1 MTEPDLV
8 RWYREQLEVY
18 SQQLAIRDK
27 QLAQVQRAL
36 DAANHKIRKM
46 ADIGTSLAAMGA
58 WHEAGM
64 ASLGI
69 ISMSDFLKC
78 PSATLSRDQYAT
90 ETASWDGPPEPPS
103 GSV

>member
-8 RWYREQLEVY
+8 RWYREQLETY
-18 SQQLAIRDK
+18 AAQLAIRDK

-36 DAANHKIRKM
+36 DAANATIADMRAMLPFYGYRKI
-46 ADIGTSLAAMGA
+46 GG
-58 WHEAGM
+58 
-64 ASLGI
+64 
-69 ISMSDFLKC
+69 FLVS
-78 PSATLSRDQYAT
+78 PVLRISRDQYAT

>member
-8 RWYREQLEVY
+8 RWYREQLETY
-18 SQQLAIRDK
+18 AAQLAIRDK

-36 DAANHKIRKM
+36 DAANATI
-46 ADIGTSLAAMGA
+46 ADMRALLPFAVCCTTM
-58 WHEAGM
+58 E
-64 ASLGI
+64 
-69 ISMSDFLKC
+69 DFLKS

>member
-8 RWYREQLEVY
+8 RWYREQLETY
-18 SQQLAIRDK
+18 AAQLAIRDK

-36 DAANHKIRKM
+36 DAANATIADMRAMLPMFGDIRK
-46 ADIGTSLAAMGA
+46 DG
-58 WHEAGM
+58 EAGRVI
-64 ASLGI
+64 SLV
-69 ISMSDFLKC
+69 
-78 PSATLSRDQYAT
+78 SRDQYAT